1 VNVVLTREAGW
12 NDSLRT
18 WLPPDVDVVEVPLT
32 TTTYFDVDDVR
43 GALERSRA
51 HGMYRT
57 LVVTSERS
65 ARYVKTAL
73 LASTLD
79 VEVYCVGPTT
89 TAALA
94 SLGVS
99 VRAAGEDSSDTLAP
113 RITRSPVLLLG
124 ATTMREGL
132 ATSLRE
138 KGFEVVTIP
147 CYETV
152 GVPLGASDAETLRD
166 ADVLFIGAPSA
177 WAVAREHVAI
187 DTWVVVPGSST
198 AAIVRAEHPR
208 VVEGWGPDL
217 ATRLTELSP

>member
-1 VNVVLTREAGW
+1 MNVVLTREAGW

-18 WLPPDVDVVEVPLT
+18 WLPPDVKVVEVPLT

-43 GALERSRA
+43 TVLERSRA

-79 VEVYCVGPTT
+79 VEVYCVGPV
-89 TAALA
+89 TAEALA
-94 SLGVS
+94 SLGVT
-99 VRAAGEDSSDTLAP
+99 VRAQEGSSDSLAP

-124 ATTMREGL
+124 ATTMRGGL
-132 ATSLRE
+132 AASLRE
-138 KGFEVVTIP
+138 KGFEVVTIA

-152 GVPLGASDAETLRD
+152 GVPLVSSDAQTLRD
-166 ADVLFIGAPSA
+166 ADVVFIGAPSA
-177 WAVAREHVAI
+177 WAMARENVSD

-198 AAIVRAEHPR
+198 AAVVRAEHPR
-208 VVEGWGPDL
+208 VIEGWGPDL